1 MQNTKLLRFVEDFS
15 LPLIFVCL
23 FVGLSLSV
31 KYFFTM
37 RNMIGLALSVSQI
50 GMVACTMMFCLA
62 ARDFDLSIG
71 SPRAFPRRRGC
82 GAAAGSFAPPGPLP
96 PPPRSFPL
104 VDRSGAGV
112 PVWRAGL
119 VLGPGQAVRGGPGV
133 EICRGCARPCAA
145 GGPAP
150 VRPWPASAARR
161 TFPDG
166 GGPSYVGRGSPARRG
181 HGSTAAAHRAA
192 MDD

>member
-50 GMVACTMMFCLA
+50 AMVACTMMFCLA

-71 SPRAFPRRRGC
+71 STVAFPRGLWASLLKSAHSVALGVGTSLLA
-82 GAAAGSFAPPGPLP
+82 GAAIGF
-96 PPPRSFPL
+96 
-104 VDRSGAGV
+104 VNGAV
-112 PVWRAGL
+112 IAKLRVNAL
-119 VLGPGQAVRGGPGV
+119 ITTLA
-133 EICRGCARPCAA
+133 
-145 GGPAP
+145 
-150 VRPWPASAARR
+150 
-161 TFPDG
+161 T
-166 GGPSYVGRGSPARRG
+166 
-181 HGSTAAAHRAA
+181 
-192 MDD
+192 

>member
-71 SPRAFPRRRGC
+71 SPGAFARGLGGAGINHTDRGARRGGVSLVA
-82 GAAAGSFAPPGPLP
+82 GAAIGFVNGAVIAKLRVNALITTLATMEIVRGLAFIT
-96 PPPRSFPL
+96 
-104 VDRSGAGV
+104 SG
-112 PVWRAGL
+112 
-119 VLGPGQAVRGGPGV
+119 GQAVG
-133 EICRGCARPCAA
+133 
-145 GGPAP
+145 
-150 VRPWPASAARR
+150 
-161 TFPDG
+161 
-166 GGPSYVGRGSPARRG
+166 
-181 HGSTAAAHRAA
+181 
-192 MDD
+192 